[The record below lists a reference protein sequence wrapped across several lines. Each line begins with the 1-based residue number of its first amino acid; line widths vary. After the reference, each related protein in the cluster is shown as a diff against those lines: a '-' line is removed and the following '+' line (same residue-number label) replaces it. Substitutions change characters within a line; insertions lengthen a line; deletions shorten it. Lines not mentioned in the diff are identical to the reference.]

1 MGQARMTRV
10 DARYDVIIAGG
21 GPAGSS
27 CARELVRAGLS
38 VAVADRAAFPRDKPC
53 AGWITPDVV
62 AALGLDLDD
71 YARAHTLQPIRG
83 FDIGVLGGHRT
94 PATFDT
100 VVSYAIRRC
109 EFDAFLL
116 QRSGARVFERTAVA
130 RIERARD
137 GWRVEGV
144 GETPMLVGAGGHF
157 CPVARLLNP
166 PTRGGKGPAKAGPH
180 VRELEGPARAGPHV
194 RELEGPAEGP
204 AKAGLHVHAE
214 EQVIVAAQELEV
226 RLEHDDACPV
236 SGELPE
242 LYFCRDLLGYG
253 WCVRKGS
260 YLNVGFGRLDQRR
273 LPEAAR
279 AFLDDLRRLGRVPS
293 TFPSR
298 WVGHAYRVYAWADRR
313 LRDDGVL
320 LAGDA
325 AGLAYPASGE
335 GILPAVV
342 SGQLA
347 AKAVLAAAPTFTSER
362 LGGYDRDLARRFGAP
377 GEGPSLARHL
387 PPAVIQW
394 VGRRAMAMPWFVRH
408 VVVPRFLHAA

>member
-1 MGQARMTRV
+1 MTRV
-10 DARYDVIIAGG
+10 DARFDVIIVGG

-27 CARELVRAGLS
+27 CAGELVRAGLS

-53 AGWITPDVV
+53 AGWITPEVV

-71 YARAHTLQPIRG
+71 YARGHTLQPIRG
-83 FDIGVLGGHRT
+83 FDIGVLGGYRT

-100 VVSYAIRRC
+100 AVSYAIRRC

-116 QRSGARVFERTAVA
+116 RRSGARVFERTAVA
-130 RIERARD
+130 RIERARH

-144 GETPMLVGAGGHF
+144 GEAPMLVGAGGHF

-166 PTRGGKGPAKAGPH
+166 ARSRNSAVDTHERPAKAGPYVPRSNTVSEGPAKAGPH
-180 VRELEGPARAGPHV
+180 VHE
-194 RELEGPAEGP
+194 
-204 AKAGLHVHAE
+204 E

-226 RLEHDDACPV
+226 RLEPDEACPV

-253 WCVRKGS
+253 WCLRKGS

-279 AFLDDLRRLGRVPS
+279 AFLEDMRRLGRVPA
-293 TFPSR
+293 TFPTR
-298 WVGHAYRVYAWADRR
+298 WVGHAYRVYAWAERR

-325 AGLAYPASGE
+325 AGLAYPASG
-335 GILPAVV
+335 
-342 SGQLA
+342 
-347 AKAVLAAAPTFTSER
+347 
-362 LGGYDRDLARRFGAP
+362 
-377 GEGPSLARHL
+377 
-387 PPAVIQW
+387 
-394 VGRRAMAMPWFVRH
+394 
-408 VVVPRFLHAA
+408 